1 MPLLCVFQIFQNKK
15 TFLSIYKR
23 KNFISPPP
31 TPTNLYSEEKKKKSL
46 PKVEMPSCKFHEVIF
61 LTMESR
67 LGRSMMLILIA
78 GICIG

>member
-15 TFLSIYKR
+15 TSLSLYKR
-23 KNFISPPP
+23 KICISLTP
-31 TPTNLYSEEKKKKSL
+31 TPTNLYSQEKKKKSL
-46 PKVEMPSCKFHEVIF
+46 PKVEMPCKFHEVIF